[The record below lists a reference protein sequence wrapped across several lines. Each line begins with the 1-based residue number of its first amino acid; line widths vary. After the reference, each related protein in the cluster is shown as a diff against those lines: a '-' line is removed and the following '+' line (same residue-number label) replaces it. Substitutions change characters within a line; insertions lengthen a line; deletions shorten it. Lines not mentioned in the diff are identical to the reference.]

1 LVELKHDPG
10 SKFESLGRQI
20 EDKMRNNSLHLGM
33 ARIAF
38 GISLGV
44 LGLAS
49 GSFAQESKTCPME
62 KVVLMEGKVAGCMEA
77 TLQIHAQTNE
87 AYQQNLIGKYGTLA
101 GARKAFEKSALQGN
115 PAAQANLGVMN
126 AYGWGG
132 AVNYGSAIYWL
143 EEAAKQGEPHAL
155 ANLGTFYMNGW
166 GVNQDYKEA
175 RRLLTEAA
183 EKGETAAMD
192 NLGYMNDQG
201 LGTEKNLQLGA
212 TWYAKA
218 AEQGDAMGQ
227 NNLAD
232 MYLRGE
238 GVRQDDKM
246 AFDLFQK
253 AAVQGNTGARIKL
266 GYMYLN
272 GRGTR
277 QDLEAAYSWIQAASL
292 AGDQRGQ
299 KYLVWLQ
306 RNLLQ
311 EQMQRA
317 ENRAKQMHTTADS
330 ATVETQL
337 ELAL

>member
-1 LVELKHDPG
+1 
-10 SKFESLGRQI
+10 
-20 EDKMRNNSLHLGM
+20 MTNNTLNLRM

-38 GISLGV
+38 VISLGV

-49 GSFAQESKTCPME
+49 GSAAQKLKTCPLDKAMI
-62 KVVLMEGKVAGCMEA
+62 VDGKVAGCLEA

-115 PAAQANLGVMN
+115 PAAQANLGVMD

-132 AVNYGSAIYWL
+132 SVNYGSAIYWL

-155 ANLGTFYMNGW
+155 ANLGTLYMNGW
-166 GVNQDYKEA
+166 GVNQNYTEA
-175 RRLLTEAA
+175 LRLLTEAA

-192 NLGYMNDQG
+192 NLGYLHDQG

-218 AEQGDAMGQ
+218 AELGDAMGQ

-238 GVRQDDKM
+238 GVRQDDAM

-311 EQMQRA
+311 EQIQRA
-317 ENRAKQMHTTADS
+317 EKRAEEMHTTADS
-330 ATVETQL
+330 GTVETQL
-337 ELAL
+337 ALAL

>member
-1 LVELKHDPG
+1 
-10 SKFESLGRQI
+10 
-20 EDKMRNNSLHLGM
+20 MRRNTLHLRM

-38 GISLGV
+38 GISLGI
-44 LGLAS
+44 LGLALA
-49 GSFAQESKTCPME
+49 SFAQESKNCPME
-62 KVVLMEGKVAGCMEA
+62 KVVLVEGKVAVCREA

-132 AVNYGSAIYWL
+132 AVNYSSAIYWL
-143 EEAAKQGEPHAL
+143 EEAANQGEPHAL
-155 ANLGTFYMNGW
+155 ANLGTLYMNGW
-166 GVNQDYKEA
+166 GVNQDYREA
-175 RRLLTEAA
+175 LRLLTEAA

-192 NLGYMNDQG
+192 NLGYLNDQG
-201 LGTEKNLQLGA
+201 LGTEKNPQLGA

-306 RNLLQ
+306 RKLLQ
-311 EQMQRA
+311 EQIQRA
-317 ENRAKQMHTTADS
+317 ENRAKQMHLATDS
-330 ATVETQL
+330 AAVETQL
-337 ELAL
+337 ALAL